1 MKKLDRCRLPD
12 KEPNLKQTIEMQ
24 KLDFTENLKLLT
36 LTLKSSEFIDFID
49 KLPVGPAINTY
60 PITPIIIESKS
71 NYDKI
76 NSDDKKQEILNTL
89 NADTL
94 YSQTNISEL
103 INSLVGLTIQ
113 NQQKVHL
120 FLKPNLLSFYNF
132 HLTLINTLK
141 LSENVL
147 FKDSLENIINNN
159 IVIFRILTDDEIEIS
174 RYAKILNLLNDLI
187 EIIQKVTDDSEIEP
201 TITLLDS
208 GSDTNLGIKT
218 TVETAKSLFQIF
230 KEVWDWVLNRK
241 FYNSK
246 LRNAGLLDN
255 LNVMLAIKD
264 ALNKDA
270 IDENTAKI
278 YRETVIRRTED
289 LLELN
294 VIPKSLI
301 DTSVKDSSRKLLSE
315 YSEIKLLESGNKD

>member
-1 MKKLDRCRLPD
+1 
-12 KEPNLKQTIEMQ
+12 MQ
-24 KLDFTENLKLLT
+24 KLDFTENLKQLT
-36 LTLKSSEFIDFID
+36 VTLKSSEIIDFID
-49 KLPVGPAINTY
+49 KIPVGTAINTNSL
-60 PITPIIIESKS
+60 TPIIIESKS

-76 NSDDKKQEILNTL
+76 ASEDKKMEILKTL
-89 NADTL
+89 NSENI
-94 YSQTNISEL
+94 YSESNIGAL
-103 INSLVGLTIQ
+103 LNSIVGLTIQ
-113 NQQKVHL
+113 NQQKVQL
-120 FLKPNLLSFYNF
+120 FLKPNVLIFYSFHFSLLNA
-132 HLTLINTLK
+132 LK

-147 FKDSLENIINNN
+147 FKNNLANIINEDT
-159 IVIFRILTDDEIEIS
+159 VIFRILSDDEMEIS

-187 EIIQKVTDDSEIEP
+187 DIIQKVNADSEIEP

-255 LNVMLAIKD
+255 LNVLVAIKG
-264 ALNKDA
+264 ALDGGA

-294 VIPKSLI
+294 VIPKALI
-301 DTSVKDSSRKLLSE
+301 ETNTQESTRKLLTE
-315 YSEIKLLESGNKD
+315 YSEVKLLENGNKDKES

>member
-1 MKKLDRCRLPD
+1 
-12 KEPNLKQTIEMQ
+12 MQ
-24 KLDFTENLKLLT
+24 KLDFTENLKQLSV
-36 LTLKSSEFIDFID
+36 TLKSSEIIDFID
-49 KLPVGPAINTY
+49 KLPSGPAINTNSL
-60 PITPIIIESKS
+60 TLIIIESKS

-76 NSDDKKQEILNTL
+76 ASEDKKTEILKTL
-89 NADTL
+89 N
-94 YSQTNISEL
+94 SENIYAESNIGEL
-103 INSLVGLTIQ
+103 LNSLVGLTLQ
-113 NQQKVHL
+113 NQQKVQL
-120 FLKPNLLSFYNF
+120 FLKPNVLFFYSFHFSLLNA
-132 HLTLINTLK
+132 LK

-147 FKDSLENIINNN
+147 FKDNLANIINEDT
-159 IVIFRILTDDEIEIS
+159 VIFRILSDDEMEIS

-187 EIIQKVTDDSEIEP
+187 DVIQKVNADSEIEP

-255 LNVMLAIKD
+255 LNVLVAIKG
-264 ALNKDA
+264 ALDGGA
-270 IDENTAKI
+270 IDQNTAKI

-294 VIPKSLI
+294 VIPKALI
-301 DTSVKDSSRKLLSE
+301 NTNTQESTRKLLTE
-315 YSEIKLLESGNKD
+315 YSEVKLLENRNKGHES

>member
-1 MKKLDRCRLPD
+1 
-12 KEPNLKQTIEMQ
+12 MQ
-24 KLDFTENLKLLT
+24 KLDFTENLKELT
-36 LTLKSSEFIDFID
+36 STLKSNEIIDFINAF
-49 KLPVGPAINTY
+49 PVNQEINTN
-60 PITPIIIESKS
+60 PLTPKIIESKS

-76 NSDDKKQEILNTL
+76 HIDDKKQEILKIL
-89 NADTL
+89 GVDEI
-94 YSQTNISEL
+94 YSEGNISQL
-103 INSLVGLTIQ
+103 LNSLVGLTIQ
-113 NQQKVHL
+113 RQEKVHL
-120 FLKPNLLSFYNF
+120 FLKPNVLTFYSFHQSLLNS
-132 HLTLINTLK
+132 LK
-141 LSENVL
+141 LSENIL
-147 FKDSLENIINNN
+147 FKQNIIDLVNDD
-159 IVIFRILTDDEIEIS
+159 IVIFRILTDNEMEIT

-187 EIIQKVTDDSEIEP
+187 DIIQNVTEESKNEP

-246 LRNAGLLDN
+246 LRNEGMLDN
-255 LNVMLAIKD
+255 LNVMVAIKEARD
-264 ALNKDA
+264 RGA
-270 IDENTAKI
+270 IDVNTAKI

-301 DTSVKDSSRKLLSE
+301 DTSTQESTRKLLTE
-315 YSEIKLLESGNKD
+315 YSEVKLIESGKNKTEE

>member
-1 MKKLDRCRLPD
+1 
-12 KEPNLKQTIEMQ
+12 MQ
-24 KLDFTENLKLLT
+24 KLDFTENLKFLT
-36 LTLKSSEFIDFID
+36 LTLKSSEIIDFID
-49 KLPVGPAINTY
+49 KLPVGPAINTD
-60 PITPIIIESKS
+60 PLTPRIIESKS

-76 NSDDKKQEILNTL
+76 NSDDKKQEILKNL
-89 NADTL
+89 NSENI
-94 YSQTNISEL
+94 YSELNISAL
-103 INSLVGLTIQ
+103 LNSLVGLTIQ
-113 NQQKVHL
+113 NQKKVHL

-132 HLTLINTLK
+132 HLTLLNALK
-141 LSENVL
+141 LCENVL
-147 FKDSLENIINNN
+147 FKDNYFNIMEDDTI
-159 IVIFRILTDDEIEIS
+159 IFRILSDDEMEIS
-174 RYAKILNLLNDLI
+174 RYSKILNLLNDLI
-187 EIIQKVTDDSEIEP
+187 EIIQKVHEDSETKP

-255 LNVMLAIKD
+255 LNVLVAIKNAYD
-264 ALNKDA
+264 GGA

-294 VIPKSLI
+294 VIPKALI
-301 DTSVKDSSRKLLSE
+301 DTNTQESTRKLLTE
-315 YSEIKLLESGNKD
+315 YSEIKLLENHNDNND

>member
-1 MKKLDRCRLPD
+1 
-12 KEPNLKQTIEMQ
+12 MQ
-24 KLDFTENLKLLT
+24 KLDFTENLKHLT
-36 LTLKSSEFIDFID
+36 ATLKSSEIIDFID
-49 KLPVGPAINTY
+49 KLPVGSAINTNSL
-60 PITPIIIESKS
+60 TPIIIESKS

-76 NSDDKKQEILNTL
+76 YSEDKKMEILKTL
-89 NADTL
+89 SSENI
-94 YSQTNISEL
+94 YSESNIGSL
-103 INSLVGLTIQ
+103 LNSLVGLTIQ

-120 FLKPNLLSFYNF
+120 FLKPNVLLFYSFHF
-132 HLTLINTLK
+132 SLINALK

-147 FKDSLENIINNN
+147 FKDNLANIINEDT
-159 IVIFRILTDDEIEIS
+159 VIFRILSDDEMEIS
-174 RYAKILNLLNDLI
+174 RYTKILNLLNDLI
-187 EIIQKVTDDSEIEP
+187 DIIQKVNDDSEIEP
-201 TITLLDS
+201 KITLLDS

-255 LNVMLAIKD
+255 LNVLVAIKG
-264 ALNKDA
+264 ALDGGA
-270 IDENTAKI
+270 IDADTAKI

-294 VIPKSLI
+294 VIPKALI
-301 DTSVKDSSRKLLSE
+301 ETNTQESTRKLLTE
-315 YSEIKLLESGNKD
+315 YSEVKLLENKNTDNES